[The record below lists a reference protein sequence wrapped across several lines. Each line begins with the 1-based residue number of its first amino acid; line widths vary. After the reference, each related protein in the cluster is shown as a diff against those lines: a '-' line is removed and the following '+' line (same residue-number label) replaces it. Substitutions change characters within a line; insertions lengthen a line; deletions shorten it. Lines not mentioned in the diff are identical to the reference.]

1 MKIQTSDSAFNAIL
15 EPEEAKTMRY
25 RADMMIKIVETVKKN
40 NWGQD
45 EAIEKLKTNK
55 QTFDFLVNGEIDNLS
70 NGLLEKLVAS
80 LG

>member
-1 MKIQTSDSAFNAIL
+1 MTIQTFDCAFDAIL
-15 EPEEAKTMRY
+15 EPEEAKIMRY
-25 RADMMIKIVETVKKN
+25 RSDMMIRIVEIIEKN

-55 QTFDFLVNGEIDNLS
+55 QTFDFLMNGEIDNLS
-70 NGLLEKLVAS
+70 NDLLEKLVAS

>member
-1 MKIQTSDSAFNAIL
+1 MKIQTFDCAIDAIL
-15 EPEEAKTMRY
+15 EPEEAKIMRY
-25 RADMMIKIVETVKKN
+25 RSDMMIRIVEIIEKN

-55 QTFDFLVNGEIDNLS
+55 QTFDFLMNGEIDNLS
-70 NGLLEKLVAS
+70 NDLLEKLVAS